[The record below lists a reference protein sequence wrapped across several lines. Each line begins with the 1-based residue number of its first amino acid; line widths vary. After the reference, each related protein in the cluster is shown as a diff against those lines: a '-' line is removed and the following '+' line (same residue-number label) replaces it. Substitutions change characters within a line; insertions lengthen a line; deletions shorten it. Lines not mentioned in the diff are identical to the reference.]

1 MLRPAILALL
11 TSILGGLVVVA
22 GLAGGALAASYGHT
36 GAPDRVLR
44 DGCHGYRYHY
54 RVRPPTNDW
63 VLETFLVDPRGDKIA
78 SGAFISDSDS
88 KRGHGK
94 FRFCRYNTR
103 PGRFTIKA
111 KLTWYNGYAEH
122 KAWLRKSHFRLY
134 RP

>member
-11 TSILGGLVVVA
+11 TTILSGLVVVA
-22 GLAGGALAASYGHT
+22 GPAGGALATSYGHT

-63 VLETFLVDPRGDKIA
+63 VLETFLVDPRGDTIA
-78 SGAFISDSDS
+78 SGAFISDSDP

-122 KAWLRKSHFRLY
+122 KTWLRKSHFRLY